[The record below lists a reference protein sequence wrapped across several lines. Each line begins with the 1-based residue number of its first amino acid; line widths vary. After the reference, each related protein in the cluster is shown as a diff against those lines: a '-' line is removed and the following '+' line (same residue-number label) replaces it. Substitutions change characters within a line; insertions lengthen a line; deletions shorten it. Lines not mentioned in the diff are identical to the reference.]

1 MPLLAVNHLVT
12 YYRTTDGPVRALDDL
27 SFTLERG
34 TSLGIAGESGCGKST
49 VALALLR
56 LLEVR
61 GGGID
66 SGRVV
71 FDGQSLLEMSK
82 AELNRIRW
90 ERIALIPQAAIS
102 GLNPVY
108 RVGDQIVEAI
118 RSHRSVS
125 KSQALERA
133 RALLTRVGLGE
144 STLRAFPHEM
154 SGGMR
159 QRAMIAMAL
168 VLDPDLV
175 VADEPTTALD
185 TVTQAQIVGLLRRLQ
200 REMKIATVFIS
211 HDLSVLAQ
219 ICDRLMVMYAGQ
231 IVETADVADLFHSP
245 CHPYTKAL
253 LGSFPDITAAPRP
266 MSPLPGKPPE
276 LSSPPRGC
284 RFHPRCPE
292 SDARC
297 EQVEPDL
304 LGVGA
309 GRQVRCHLWSEGR

>member
-1 MPLLAVNHLVT
+1 
-12 YYRTTDGPVRALDDL
+12 
-27 SFTLERG
+27 
-34 TSLGIAGESGCGKST
+34 
-49 VALALLR
+49 LALLR
-56 LLEVR
+56 LLKLR

-66 SGRVV
+66 SGRIV
-71 FDGQSLLEMSK
+71 FDGQSLRELSK

-90 ERIALIPQAAIS
+90 ARIALIPQAAIS

-118 RSHRSVS
+118 RAHRSVS
-125 KSQALERA
+125 RSQALERA
-133 RALLTRVGLGE
+133 GALLTRVGLSE
-144 STLRAFPHEM
+144 STLRAYPHEM

-175 VADEPTTALD
+175 IADEPTTALD
-185 TVTQAQIVGLLRRLQ
+185 TVTQAQILGLLRRLQ
-200 REMKIATVFIS
+200 RDLQIATIFVS

-219 ICDRLMVMYAGQ
+219 ICDRLIVMYAGQ
-231 IVETADVADLFHSP
+231 IVETGKVAELFQSP
-245 CHPYTKAL
+245 RHPYTEAL

-292 SDARC
+292 RTARC

-304 LGVGA
+304 LGLGG
-309 GRQVRCHLWSEGR
+309 GRQVRCHLWSEGS